1 MNSDLTE
8 NDNTVKAE
16 NILNKLMNPNVSIST
31 LYANS
36 ESRIPIISLIFF
48 VFGIAIPM
56 YMFFFNLNIYYQ
68 ITSYGYIK
76 HTGTMNTNSF
86 IMLRYICFGMTFYFL
101 LNCLIVFYLFI
112 RFYNRFKIKEQ
123 FNPIGLLFM
132 SIFSVFS
139 LFCNLVPLLVS
150 FSTTPNST
158 VFMPKFSKTILG
170 LDIIVITIILL
181 YFIYYFTKFRNST
194 RNISSFFGNV
204 SNKYSSLSKKIFNL

>member
-56 YMFFFNLNIYYQ
+56 YIFFFNLNIYYQ

-76 HTGTMNTNSF
+76 HTGTMNTNSCERVMDLF
-86 IMLRYICFGMTFYFL
+86 QNPKQEKLKNICMA
-101 LNCLIVFYLFI
+101 
-112 RFYNRFKIKEQ
+112 
-123 FNPIGLLFM
+123 
-132 SIFSVFS
+132 S
-139 LFCNLVPLLVS
+139 
-150 FSTTPNST
+150 
-158 VFMPKFSKTILG
+158 
-170 LDIIVITIILL
+170 
-181 YFIYYFTKFRNST
+181 
-194 RNISSFFGNV
+194 
-204 SNKYSSLSKKIFNL
+204 